1 MKYNFDQEVSRKGTN
16 SIKWDYVQSESNI
29 TRLERTG
36 RFFGRGRSI
45 PMWIADMDFLAPKP
59 VVDALVGRA
68 KHGIF
73 GYSEKP
79 GTYYD
84 AVVQWM
90 GRRHK
95 WKIDREWIVT
105 TPGVVPALAMLV
117 RTFVAPD
124 EKVIIQPPVYYPFY
138 LVAEFNE
145 REIVKNPLI
154 YEKGRYRIDFDDL
167 ESQAR
172 DPKARMLILC
182 SPHNPVGR
190 VWTKKELTRL
200 GEICLQ
206 NNVLVVSDEIHGDLV
221 YSGSRMTPFAR
232 INKAFAQH
240 SITCTAPIKTFIL
253 AGLSTSNLIIPDAD
267 LRKKF
272 RNTLLENALLDVG
285 IFGSIATE
293 VAYQQGAEWLDQLLD
308 YLEGNLDLME
318 DFIGKYIPR
327 IKMIRPEGTYL
338 VWLDCRGLGLDKDQL
353 KHLMVKKARL
363 YLDEG
368 YIFGAE
374 GEGFE
379 RMNIACPR
387 RVLREALVRIRKAVD
402 ELK

>member
-240 SITCTAPIKTFIL
+240 SITCTAPSKTFNL

>member
-172 DPKARMLILC
+172 DPKAKMLILC

-240 SITCTAPIKTFIL
+240 SITCTAPSKTFNL

-363 YLDEG
+363 FLDEG